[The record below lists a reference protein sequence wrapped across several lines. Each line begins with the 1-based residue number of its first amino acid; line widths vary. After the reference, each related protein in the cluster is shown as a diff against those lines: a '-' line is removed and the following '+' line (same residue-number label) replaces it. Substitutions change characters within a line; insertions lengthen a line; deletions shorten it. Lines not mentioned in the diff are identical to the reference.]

1 VLRPWVTAAIVVVL
15 FVAVVGIAFRQ
26 VAGPTAAQAESP
38 PPAAPANAPGA
49 GTSSSA
55 PRALIFFS
63 GEQRGYLEPCGC
75 SKPMIGGI
83 ARRARYFSRLPAEV
97 ATLKVDNGDMV
108 EVPDRQH
115 ELKAEALAQFY
126 QKAGY
131 DAVNLGEKD
140 FMLGFGYLRYLQ
152 RLSNVPILSA
162 NVMRGENKPAFEA
175 YTLRPVRLGA
185 ASLPVAIVGLLSQ
198 AYAKQVAQWNPD
210 LTVAEP
216 GAVLDKL
223 QPELQAKAKF
233 ILLLYHGDLDDARA
247 VVRSRPWVNLA
258 VTAHEAE
265 EYRAQPVT
273 EGGTMLV
280 NAGQKGK
287 HIGQVEIKRTGDG
300 APVPELL
307 APVAM
312 EETIGD
318 DPATRDILKQ
328 YLSHVASENLLA
340 AVPKQKSP
348 NGQAFAGTANC
359 LKCHAK
365 AHQTW
370 QKSAH
375 AHAFRTLANVGHGS
389 DPDCVGCH
397 VVGLDYQAG
406 FRTIEQTPQ
415 FKDVGCEA
423 CHKPQA
429 SHARKPAAFKVKKV
443 GAAACGNCHVP
454 DHSPGFEFARY
465 WAKIKH

>member
-1 VLRPWVTAAIVVVL
+1 VRPWVTAAIVVVL
-15 FVAVVGIAFRQ
+15 FVAVVGVAFRQ
-26 VAGPTAAQAESP
+26 VAGPTAAQAQSP
-38 PPAAPANAPGA
+38 PAPANAPV
-49 GTSSSA
+49 SSTPTPPA
-55 PRALIFFS
+55 VPRALIFYTS
-63 GEQRGYLEPCGC
+63 EQRGYLEPCGC

-83 ARRARYFSRLPAEV
+83 ARRARYFARLPAEV
-97 ATLKVDNGDMV
+97 SSLKVDNGDLI

-152 RLSNVPILSA
+152 RLSNVAFLSA
-162 NVMRGENKPAFEA
+162 NVMRGENKAAFEP
-175 YTLRPVRLGA
+175 YTVRPVRWGSG
-185 ASLPVAIVGLLSQ
+185 SLPVAIVGLLSQ

-210 LTVAEP
+210 LTVADP
-216 GAVLDKL
+216 SAALDKL
-223 QPELQAKAKF
+223 KPELEAKAKF
-233 ILLLYHGDLDDARA
+233 VLLLFHGELEDARA
-247 VVRSRPWVNLA
+247 LVRSRPWVNVA

-287 HIGQVEIKRTGDG
+287 HIGQVEIKSTADG
-300 APVPELL
+300 EPVPELL
-307 APVAM
+307 APVPM

-318 DPATRDILKQ
+318 DPATRDILRQ

-365 AHQTW
+365 PHQVWT
-370 QKSAH
+370 KSAH
-375 AHAFRTLANVGHGS
+375 AHAFRTLVNVGHQA

-397 VVGLDYQAG
+397 VVGLEFQGG
-406 FRTIEQTPQ
+406 FRTIAQTPQ

-429 SHARKPAAFKVKKV
+429 SHARKPAAFKPKKV
-443 GAAACGNCHVP
+443 GATACANCHVP

>member
-1 VLRPWVTAAIVVVL
+1 
-15 FVAVVGIAFRQ
+15 
-26 VAGPTAAQAESP
+26 
-38 PPAAPANAPGA
+38 
-49 GTSSSA
+49 
-55 PRALIFFS
+55 
-63 GEQRGYLEPCGC
+63 
-75 SKPMIGGI
+75 
-83 ARRARYFSRLPAEV
+83 
-97 ATLKVDNGDMV
+97 
-108 EVPDRQH
+108 
-115 ELKAEALAQFY
+115 
-126 QKAGY
+126 
-131 DAVNLGEKD
+131 
-140 FMLGFGYLRYLQ
+140 
-152 RLSNVPILSA
+152 
-162 NVMRGENKPAFEA
+162 VMRGENKTAFEA
-175 YTLRPVRLGA
+175 FTVRPVRWGSG
-185 ASLPVAIVGLLSQ
+185 SLPVAIVGLLSQ

-210 LTVAEP
+210 LTVADP
-216 GAVLDKL
+216 AAVLDKL
-223 QPELQAKAKF
+223 QPELEAKAKF
-233 ILLLYHGDLDDARA
+233 VLLLFHGELEDARA
-247 VVRSRPWVNLA
+247 LVRSRPWVNVA

-265 EYRAQPVT
+265 EYRAQAVT

-287 HIGQVEIKRTGDG
+287 HVGQVEIKSTADG
-300 APVPELL
+300 EPVPELL

-318 DPATRDILKQ
+318 DPATRDILRQ

-365 AHQTW
+365 AHQVWT
-370 QKSAH
+370 KSAH
-375 AHAFRTLANVGHGS
+375 AHAFRTLANVGHQA

-397 VVGLDYQAG
+397 VVGLEFQGG
-406 FRTIEQTPQ
+406 FRTIAQTPQ

-429 SHARKPAAFKVKKV
+429 THARKPAAFKPKKV
-443 GAAACGNCHVP
+443 GATACANCHVP